1 MCGALHLKSAI
12 TRVSAH
18 ELLVNRDWIDVAP
31 FAGWTLLDAQQPNA
45 LLIDDVVIY
54 PNGFPLAPLAHLD
67 VRTVDADE
75 LAKAEGGVTC
85 CCLGVR

>member
-1 MCGALHLKSAI
+1 
-12 TRVSAH
+12 
-18 ELLVNRDWIDVAP
+18 VNRAWLDVSP
-31 FAGWTLLDAQQPNA
+31 FAGWTLIDVEQPNA

-54 PNGFPLAPLAHLD
+54 PSGFSLAPLAHLD

-85 CCLGVR
+85 CSVLVRTAADPAR